1 LLYLGGRG
9 ATGNAMAADAPPA
22 VDVAQV
28 IAKNI
33 THWQSYSG
41 RLEAIDHVDIHALVP
56 GTIVPIYFQ
65 DGQMVKKGDPLFLI
79 DPRPYAATVD
89 QGLAQLAAAKARA
102 AFTKTD
108 FARAQKLLEDD
119 AISKRDFDDKSNQAL
134 SAEAAVKAAEAS
146 LDVARVNLGYTRVL
160 APVSGRMSRAE
171 QVSRCIPALR
181 YCQRHRHSRVC
192 VGCDGMSQH

>member
-1 LLYLGGRG
+1 MPFQEKTKFTALAALIAAAAIAMLLYLGGRG

-102 AFTKTD
+102 AFTK
-108 FARAQKLLEDD
+108 
-119 AISKRDFDDKSNQAL
+119 RDFDDKSNQAL
-134 SAEAAVKAAEAS
+134 SAEAAV
-146 LDVARVNLGYTRVL
+146 
-160 APVSGRMSRAE
+160 
-171 QVSRCIPALR
+171 
-181 YCQRHRHSRVC
+181 
-192 VGCDGMSQH
+192 